1 MSWSQTYDTASPAG
15 TDDPSEADDRIRE
28 TKAAIQERLAVDHKF
43 SLTGTEVSATDSGE
57 HTKITFNVTISDPT
71 QVAGKSH
78 LYMKDDELFYQD
90 DTNTTKQLT
99 NAGALNVAGA
109 ELLGIL
115 ANDTYFTAVN
125 SAGSGTVN
133 LIKAGIND
141 LATLPNGTEMASSAA
156 PVEDEAVVNK
166 KYADTKE
173 AILATQ
179 ATASIFGTRTFNDTT
194 PAALVQGTVYKAE
207 CDGFLTVSS
216 AGGDGTQFTVY
227 IEQGDATPD
236 VVVGLVEFNANYDSA
251 STFTIIKDDYVTL
264 TRTLGSAAID
274 YMSFVPIGT
283 GGLVAQ

>member
-166 KYADTKE
+166 KYVDDNTTMVPAITSAGTGYTGGESVTFPNGLIMKFGYIAE
-173 AILATQ
+173 AGGAATV
-179 ATASIFGTRTFNDTT
+179 TFGDAFPN
-194 PAALVQGTVYKAE
+194 AAISGSVTMKAE
-207 CDGFLTVSS
+207 TARDTAATIVSLSTS
-216 AGGDGTQFTVY
+216 AMSIMG
-227 IEQGDATPD
+227 AA
-236 VVVGLVEFNANYDSA
+236 AN
-251 STFTIIKDDYVTL
+251 
-264 TRTLGSAAID
+264 
-274 YMSFVPIGT
+274 T
-283 GGLVAQ
+283 GHYWQAWGY

>member
-166 KYADTKE
+166 KYVDDQVTAITDPTYSGGESHTLIGGLIIKMGDEDTVGAK
-173 AILATQ
+173 T
-179 ATASIFGTRTFNDTT
+179 FGTAFPNDCIAIVLTPTANVYMRASSVSKTGYTSATNGAGTT
-194 PAALVQGTVYKAE
+194 YKW
-207 CDGFLTVSS
+207 
-216 AGGDGTQFTVY
+216 
-227 IEQGDATPD
+227 I
-236 VVVGLVEFNANYDSA
+236 
-251 STFTIIKDDYVTL
+251 
-264 TRTLGSAAID
+264 AIG
-274 YMSFVPIGT
+274 Y
-283 GGLVAQ
+283 